1 MRLTADR
8 WIVFME
14 LFETALFYFFAA
26 ILVVSA
32 VCVVTA
38 KNPVRAVLFLVL
50 CFFNA
55 AVLWIFL
62 QAEFLAMIL
71 VLVYVGAVMVLF
83 LFIVMMMDIDMAT
96 LKGIAKQNLAAAGV
110 VGVLMVVE
118 LGMVLFRG
126 FCHVG
131 RDVPAAASRIGLTFE
146 IGKVLF
152 TDYLFHVELA
162 AMILLVAL
170 IGAVA
175 LTLRKRTDARYT
187 SAGDAV
193 KVRAADRLSMV
204 DLKSE
209 QEAGNSVEK
218 EGHQEGGRP

>member
-1 MRLTADR
+1 
-8 WIVFME
+8 ME

-32 VCVVTA
+32 LCVVTA

-110 VGVLMVVE
+110 VGILMVVE
-118 LGMVLFRG
+118 LGIVLFRG

-131 RDVPAAASRIGLTFE
+131 REVPAAAAKIGLTSE
-146 IGKVLF
+146 IGKVMW
-152 TDYLFHVELA
+152 TDYLFHIELA

-175 LTLRKRTDARYT
+175 LTLRKRSDAQYT

-193 KVRAADRLSMV
+193 KVRAADRLTMV

-209 QEAGNSVEK
+209 KVAEHGSEK
-218 EGHQEGGRP
+218 DGHQEGEKP

>member
-1 MRLTADR
+1 
-8 WIVFME
+8 ME

-32 VCVVTA
+32 LCVVTA

-83 LFIVMMMDIDMAT
+83 LFIVMMMDIDMT
-96 LKGIAKQNLAAAGV
+96 SLKGIAKQNLAAAGV
-110 VGVLMVVE
+110 VGILMVAE
-118 LGMVLFRG
+118 LGVVLFRG
-126 FCHVG
+126 FCHVS
-131 RDVPAAASRIGLTFE
+131 REVPASASKIGLTAE
-146 IGKVLF
+146 IGKVLW
-152 TDYLFHVELA
+152 TDYLFHIELA

-175 LTLRKRTDARYT
+175 LTLRKRNDAQYT

-193 KVRAADRLSMV
+193 KVRASDRLRMV

-209 QEAGNSVEK
+209 KVAENSAGK
-218 EGHQEGGRP
+218 DGHQEGDRP